1 MALVVDRVDF
11 FDSGCSFFFGLTQ
24 NKKTGVGVHKNHKIP
39 GWNKRA
45 KTRRTSQCHLST
57 TKPSKKPPQKK
68 QMKQYALR
76 EKLRHYSSSAL
87 CGPGGG
93 STAPLGATSILEDI
107 GNIGIL
113 DGGTEVFFFL
123 VFLLFVFFY
132 SFSSFFFCTP
142 RFCRECLIRGRD
154 CVRLD
159 PLRRFEYLS
168 RVSFSSIFFE
178 YLLLWADGAAGG
190 VFFSSFHEPEPA
202 SPWRPN
208 PLGTLYRY
216 LGHVPLEEIDTYE
229 SILKEEGKGGGVW
242 HGNSGADD
250 FTIGFATENGGVCF
264 YFGSFFFFKSFF
276 MLRGRRFSFVFIV
289 SFASSSSFR
298 PFSFS
303 YRRGSRFES
312 LGGCFLFFF

>member
-1 MALVVDRVDF
+1 
-11 FDSGCSFFFGLTQ
+11 
-24 NKKTGVGVHKNHKIP
+24 
-39 GWNKRA
+39 
-45 KTRRTSQCHLST
+45 
-57 TKPSKKPPQKK
+57 
-68 QMKQYALR
+68 MKQYALR

-123 VFLLFVFFY
+123 VFLLFFFLL
-132 SFSSFFFCTP
+132 FFFFFFSVPPDFAENASSEVEIASDLTP
-142 RFCRECLIRGRD
+142 SGGSSIFL
-154 CVRLD
+154 
-159 PLRRFEYLS
+159 EYLF
-168 RVSFSSIFFE
+168 RVSFSSIFFYE
-178 YLLLWADGAAGG
+178 RTGRPE
-190 VFFSSFHEPEPA
+190 VFFFLLFTNPNRRRHGDRTLSGPFIDTWGT
-202 SPWRPN
+202 SPWKK
-208 PLGTLYRY
+208 
-216 LGHVPLEEIDTYE
+216 
-229 SILKEEGKGGGVW
+229 SILTNRFLRRKGRGGGVW

>member
-123 VFLLFVFFY
+123 VFLLFLFFY
-132 SFSSFFFCTP
+132 SFSSFFFLYPQILP
-142 RFCRECLIRGRD
+142 RMPHPRS
-154 CVRLD
+154 RLR
-159 PLRRFEYLS
+159 PTWPPPAV

-178 YLLLWADGAAGG
+178 YLFR
-190 VFFSSFHEPEPA
+190 VSSFM
-202 SPWRPN
+202 SGR
-208 PLGTLYRY
+208 
-216 LGHVPLEEIDTYE
+216 
-229 SILKEEGKGGGVW
+229 GGRR
-242 HGNSGADD
+242 
-250 FTIGFATENGGVCF
+250 C
-264 YFGSFFFFKSFF
+264 FFFFFSRTRTGVA
-276 MLRGRRFSFVFIV
+276 MATEPSRDPLSILGARPPGRNRYLRIDS
-289 SFASSSSFR
+289 
-298 PFSFS
+298 
-303 YRRGSRFES
+303 
-312 LGGCFLFFF
+312 